1 MTKIKQRELATSV
14 TSTTFLV
21 IGITGIML
29 YFKILNNYVKEMHEI
44 LGLAFVFVSVLHIFY
59 NWKSMKN
66 YFSKK
71 LFLFSSLIVLFIS
84 LGFIAN
90 VVLAPTGKNP
100 KAIIFNSVLNSPLNN
115 SMAILTK
122 DTQAANERLKKSGL
136 KIQGSKSIQD
146 IAKQNGVSPF
156 KVVSIIAQ

>member
-1 MTKIKQRELATSV
+1 
-14 TSTTFLV
+14 
-21 IGITGIML
+21 
-29 YFKILNNYVKEMHEI
+29 
-44 LGLAFVFVSVLHIFY
+44 
-59 NWKSMKN
+59 MKN

-90 VVLAPTGKNP
+90 VVLAPIGKNP

>member
-1 MTKIKQRELATSV
+1 MTKIKPKELATSV

-21 IGITGIML
+21 IAITGIML
-29 YFKILNNYVKEMHEI
+29 YFKILESYVKEMHEI
-44 LGLAFVFVSVLHIFY
+44 LGLAFVFVSLFHIFY

-71 LFLFSSLIVLFIS
+71 TFLFSSFVVLFIA
-84 LGFIAN
+84 LGFIIN
-90 VVLAPTGKNP
+90 VTLAPTGKSP

-122 DTQAANERLKKSGL
+122 DTQAANERLKQSGL
-136 KIQGSKSIQD
+136 KIQGSQSIRD
-146 IAKQNGVSPF
+146 IAKQNSVSPF
-156 KVVSIIAQ
+156 KIVSIIAQ